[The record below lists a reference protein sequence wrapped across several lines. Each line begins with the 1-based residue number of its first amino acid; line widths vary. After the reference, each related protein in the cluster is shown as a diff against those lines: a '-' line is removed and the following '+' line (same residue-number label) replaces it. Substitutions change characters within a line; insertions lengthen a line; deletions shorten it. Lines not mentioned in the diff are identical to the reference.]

1 MRLEYL
7 LQGLNYPCTI
17 KWYSG
22 SINNENFRDSDKY
35 TFTEI
40 HYLLAKIDEVRVNT
54 GGLII
59 NVTEFKKTSELSY
72 EIALG

>member
-1 MRLEYL
+1 MSLEYL

-22 SINNENFRDSDKY
+22 TIDDEHFRDYEKY
-35 TFTEI
+35 TFT
-40 HYLLAKIDEVRVNT
+40 AIDHLIATINEVQEKCP
-54 GGLII
+54 GLII
-59 NVTEFKKTSELSY
+59 TVTEFKKMSDLCY

>member
-1 MRLEYL
+1 MRLTYL

-17 KWYSG
+17 KWYHYN
-22 SINNENFRDSDKY
+22 ISDEQFETSEKY
-35 TFTEI
+35 TFT
-40 HYLLAKIDEVRVNT
+40 AIDHLIAAINEVQEECH
-54 GGLII
+54 GFII